1 MSARS
6 TAARGTGLV
15 VALAG
20 VLLSFTSCASRTA
33 SRSQGELTD
42 FATRYATAWSAQDP
56 AEFAEFFAEN
66 GSLTVNSGAPSV
78 GRAAITATA
87 REYMTAFPDMVVRLD
102 SLTRDGDHAIF
113 HWTWTGTNTG
123 PGGTGKRVRLSGYE
137 QWTFGVDGLIA
148 ESKGHFDEE
157 EYERQLSQPAITPD
171 ARIRP
176 ASGMAPVNDI
186 QMYYE
191 IRGEGPPLILL
202 HGGLGSTLTWRNQIP
217 ALSEYYKVIAVDS
230 RGHGRSTFTE
240 QRISYSLMTSDILE
254 LMDFLGIEKAHI
266 LGWSDGGIIG
276 LDLAINH
283 PDRLNKVIAFGAN
296 YNPSGLRTD
305 IGENEKI
312 NDFMEKAANDYQ
324 TLSPD
329 PTRWDAFLENIGQM
343 WASEPNFSAEQLG
356 SIIVPMLILDGDND
370 EAIYTEHTR
379 EMAGLIPTAELTL
392 IPSTGHF
399 AMWEKPDE
407 INKVILEFL
416 AQLGA
421 EGTLA

>member
-1 MSARS
+1 MTERRPRQFSLRY
-6 TAARGTGLV
+6 TTV
-15 VALAG
+15 IAG

-42 FATRYATAWSAQDP
+42 FATRYATAWSSQDP
-56 AEFAEFFAEN
+56 AELAEFYAEN
-66 GSLTVNSGAPSV
+66 GSLTVNAGAPSV

-102 SLTRDGDHAIF
+102 SLRREGDHPIF

-123 PGGTGKRVRLSGYE
+123 PGGTGKRVHLSGYE
-137 QWTFGVDGLIA
+137 QWTIGVDGLIS
-148 ESKGHFDEE
+148 ESKGHYDEE
-157 EYERQLSQPAITPD
+157 EYERQLSEPAIPPG
-171 ARIRP
+171 ARTGP

-191 IRGEGPPLILL
+191 IHGDGTPLILL
-202 HGGLGSTLTWRNQIP
+202 HGGLGSTVNWRNQIP
-217 ALSEYYKVIAVDS
+217 VLSRQYRVIAVDS

-240 QRISYSLMTSDILE
+240 QRISYALMASDIIA
-254 LMDFLGIEKAHI
+254 LMDYLGIEKAHI
-266 LGWSDGGIIG
+266 LGWSDGGIIA

-312 NDFMEKAANDYQ
+312 DDFMEKAANDYQ

-329 PTRWDAFLENIGQM
+329 PTRWDEFLENIGQM
-343 WASEPNFSAEQLG
+343 WASEPNFTAEELG
-356 SIIVPMLILDGDND
+356 SITVPVLILDGDSD
-370 EAIYTEHTR
+370 EAIYIEHTK
-379 EMAGLIPTAELTL
+379 EMAGLIPTARLTL
-392 IPSTGHF
+392 IPGTGHF

-407 INKVILEFL
+407 INEVILEFL
-416 AQLGA
+416 AQ
-421 EGTLA
+421 